1 MGRLTRNDLH
11 DYQNSVVDFAKTQ
24 PNVGLFLDMGLGKTI
39 ISLTVASDYLANFQ
53 VHRVLI
59 IAPLTVANNEW
70 KQQAQQW
77 THTEHLNVKI
87 CTGNAKTR
95 TAALLSDADVYV
107 INRDA
112 VSWLVKTFSGDWKWD
127 MCIVDES
134 SSFKDVSSQRFT
146 ALRQVINHFKHLLIL
161 TGTPAPNGILDIW
174 TQIYLLDRGARLGA
188 NISFFK
194 KRYFKNE
201 HNGEH
206 SKLILFPG
214 FEHEILTRVT
224 DSIKDIC
231 ITMKAT
237 DHIDL
242 PSKIDIMR
250 YVELPPKVVKQYNE
264 FKKELVL
271 LLQGIKL
278 TEVDMFAN
286 IIPEDTVAQT
296 DITYSE
302 EEIVAANAGV
312 LLNKLMQL
320 CNGGV
325 YNADKKYIHFHDEKI
340 DCLKQL
346 RAEYPNEN
354 MLVAFTFI
362 SDKERLLKAFP
373 EAVALTKSGEEIQD
387 WNDGK
392 IKMLLAHPASAGYG
406 LNLQYGGNM
415 VVWFGLNWSLDL
427 YQQFNARLHRM
438 GQKSCVRVVHIVA
451 KGKVDDMVVMSALRD
466 KARTQNQLI
475 RQLNLRLSDNSTS
488 L

>member
-1 MGRLTRNDLH
+1 MAKLTRDNLH
-11 DYQNSVVDFAKTQ
+11 NYQNEVINFAKTQ

-39 ISLTVASDYLANFQ
+39 VSLTVASDYLDNFQ
-53 VHRVLI
+53 VHRVLV

-77 THTEHLNVKI
+77 THTEHLKVKI
-87 CTGNAKTR
+87 CTGTAKAR
-95 TAALLSDADVYV
+95 TAALLSDADIYV

-134 SSFKDVSSQRFT
+134 SSFKDVSSQRFS
-146 ALRQVINHFKHLLIL
+146 ALRKVINHFKHILIL
-161 TGTPAPNGILDIW
+161 TGTPAPNGLLDIW

-194 KRYFKNE
+194 KQFFKKE
-201 HNGEH
+201 HDGEH

-224 DSIKDIC
+224 NSIKDIC

-242 PSKIDIMR
+242 PSKIDIIR
-250 YVELPPKVVKQYNE
+250 YVELPPKVVKQYAE

-271 LLQGIKL
+271 LLRGIRL
-278 TEVDMFAN
+278 TELDMFSN
-286 IIPEDTVAQT
+286 IVPEDTVVQA
-296 DITYSE
+296 DADYSE
-302 EEIVAANAGV
+302 EEIVAANIGV

-325 YNADKKYIHFHDEKI
+325 YTADKKYIHFHDEKI

-354 MLVAFTFI
+354 MLVGYTFI
-362 SDKERLLKAFP
+362 SDKERLLAAFP
-373 EAVALTKSGEEIQD
+373 EAVALTKSGEEIQA

-415 VVWFGLNWSLDL
+415 IVWFGLSWSLDL

-438 GQKSCVRVVHIVA
+438 GQESCVRVIHIVA

-475 RQLNLRLSDNSTS
+475 RQLNLRLSDNS
-488 L
+488 